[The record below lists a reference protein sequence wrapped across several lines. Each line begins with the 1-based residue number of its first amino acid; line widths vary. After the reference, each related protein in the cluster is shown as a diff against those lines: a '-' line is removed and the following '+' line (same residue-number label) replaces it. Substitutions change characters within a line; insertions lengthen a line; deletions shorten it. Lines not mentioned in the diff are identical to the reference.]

1 MGISTHIRK
10 PPFSFFHP
18 FYAVCCWGCDF
29 TWFENGITSLVV
41 GHIEYSYCTGGVW
54 SRVFRAR
61 LAVYLEY
68 IPEEV
73 GISTHTQ
80 VSVVFLLFPPLSCL
94 LLRGVVS
101 RGLSIELPMLD
112 GVFVIEG
119 ISQISPFISH
129 ISPRRWVYLLIHA
142 SVRSAS
148 SFTPFCTDCSWR
160 VGFTWFDYLPLFQGD
175 FFLFT
180 GSLFPVCIASI
191 FAFSHV
197 LVSASFCFHCCI
209 LPGRLRFLYYAQ
221 CSSSYDVS
229 IRYCGCA
236 RVRVEQYHIIQ

>member
-29 TWFENGITSLVV
+29 TWFENGLTSLVV

-80 VSVVFLLFPPLSCL
+80 VSVVFLLFPPFSCL

-129 ISPRRWVYLLIHA
+129 ISPRRWAYLLIHA

-175 FFLFT
+175 FFLYSP
-180 GSLFPVCIASI
+180 GPCSSSALFL
-191 FAFSHV
+191 F
-197 LVSASFCFHCCI
+197 CI
-209 LPGRLRFLYYAQ
+209 LPCLGLCLFLFPLLHSSWSPAFLIL
-221 CSSSYDVS
+221 CSMLV
-229 IRYCGCA
+229 
-236 RVRVEQYHIIQ
+236 VV